1 MRSASADGSVG
12 LAMVRLEALAHG
24 PSPALIAGD
33 TKLSPDIPGWM
44 RLPDLEEVKA

>member
-24 PSPALIAGD
+24 PSPVFSAGE

-44 RLPDLEEVKA
+44 RLPEPEDAKA